1 MQTKLYWKPSVYHTM
16 DRRGEILRCPII
28 EDKRKGLPALGSR
41 TGKPGYR
48 RQIRHE
54 E

>member
-16 DRRGEILRCPII
+16 DRCGQILRCPWIKK
-28 EDKRKGLPALGSR
+28 ERAYQPWAAELVSPD
-41 TGKPGYR
+41 TGVKNR
-48 RQIRHE
+48 NE